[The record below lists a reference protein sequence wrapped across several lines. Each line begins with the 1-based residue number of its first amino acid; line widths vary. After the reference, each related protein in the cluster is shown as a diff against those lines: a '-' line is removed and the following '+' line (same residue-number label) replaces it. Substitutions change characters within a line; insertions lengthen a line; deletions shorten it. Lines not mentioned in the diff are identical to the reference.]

1 MLCQKLS
8 NRKIYQ
14 VKVMKIEKRGRPSH
28 SSSDPSNRPTK
39 YSCEYKKYTGR
50 SAIWTY
56 DLSKNPH
63 GPISVEQ
70 FYPAGSEEVV
80 EDLTSDE
87 IPKTKRKYVNPNNG
101 KLVAYTR
108 YVQIMKKLGF

>member
-1 MLCQKLS
+1 
-8 NRKIYQ
+8 
-14 VKVMKIEKRGRPSH
+14 MKIEKRGRPSH

-63 GPISVEQ
+63 GPISV
-70 FYPAGSEEVV
+70 
-80 EDLTSDE
+80 
-87 IPKTKRKYVNPNNG
+87 
-101 KLVAYTR
+101 
-108 YVQIMKKLGF
+108 